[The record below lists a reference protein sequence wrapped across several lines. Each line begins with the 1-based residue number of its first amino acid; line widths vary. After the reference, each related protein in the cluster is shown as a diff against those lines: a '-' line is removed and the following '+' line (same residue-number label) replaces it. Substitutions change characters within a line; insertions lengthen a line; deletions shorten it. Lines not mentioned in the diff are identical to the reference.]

1 MSTYNHY
8 KQRYDHM
15 IHHYQAHLCEGYV
28 EKHHITPRCLGGS
41 DDIDNLVLL
50 PLRAHYLAHYM
61 LTKMYPDNNKL
72 YHAFAAMARQS
83 KNHQRHFT
91 SKQYEKMKK
100 ARSSAMT
107 GVPRPEHVK
116 QKLRKPK
123 STRENYS
130 KPKSDL
136 HRSNISQAL
145 TGTKKTTNH
154 IANMVASRRAYNEA
168 RTASFLSKKQEIV
181 LDYQKSG
188 LTRKEYSLQHC
199 INYNTLKRYL
209 KQD

>member
-1 MSTYNHY
+1 MSTNNHY
-8 KQRYDHM
+8 EQRYNRL
-15 IHHYQAHLCEGYV
+15 IHHYQIHLCEGYV

-41 DDIDNLVLL
+41 DSIDNLVLL
-50 PLRAHYLAHYM
+50 PLRAHYLAHYI

-72 YHAFAAMARQS
+72 YHAFAAMSMKNA
-83 KNHQRHFT
+83 NHQRHFT

-100 ARSSAMT
+100 ARSSALT

-123 STRENYS
+123 STRKNYS

-145 TGTKKTTNH
+145 TGIKKTTIH
-154 IANMVASRRAYNEA
+154 VANMIASRKAHNEA
-168 RTASFLSKKQEIV
+168 RTALFLSKKQEIL
-181 LDYQKSG
+181 LDYYESG
-188 LTRKEYSLQHC
+188 LTRREYSEQRG